1 MSKFKEIT
9 SCKERVKY
17 LLTKYAH
24 LRDDDNKLIAT
35 FWYNEIGQQVVA
47 NMNAM
52 TFFEAFAGGNV
63 TNPESIRRMRQKLQE
78 EQPELRGHAYKN
90 RHEAEIDVRTNINK
104 P

>member
-9 SCKERVKY
+9 SCKERVTY

-24 LRDDDNKLIAT
+24 MRDDDNKLIAT
-35 FWYNEIGQQVVA
+35 FWYNEKGQEVVS
-47 NMNAM
+47 NMTAM
-52 TFFEAFAGGNV
+52 DLLHAFASGQM